1 MIDLRKHVGAKF
13 SAIICNSYC
22 EGTIQKE
29 DGNIYL
35 CQNVCPGA
43 SCDNKLGY
51 NYSYVLLDPMI
62 NEEGTTG
69 FRNITNF
76 KLLSEPWEIETSKWE
91 LNSILVNTICN
102 QKNKKIFFISDYIVI
117 MGKDDY
123 CHPPQTKLEAY
134 KAGWRLQKECK
145 ETPSEI
151 KEYTLEDIAKLTGT
165 PVDKIRIK
173 D

>member
-1 MIDLRKHVGAKF
+1 MIDLRKHVGERF
-13 SAIICNSYC
+13 SAYIWGSYC
-22 EGTIQKE
+22 EGKIQMQ

-35 CQNVCPGA
+35 CQNVRSGE
-43 SCDNKLGY
+43 SCNNKLGY
-51 NYSYVLLDPMI
+51 KYSYALVNPII
-62 NEEGTTG
+62 NEGDTTI
-69 FRNITNF
+69 NVTNF
-76 KLLSEPWEIETSKWE
+76 NLLSEPWEIETSKWE

-117 MGKDDY
+117 MGKDDF
-123 CHPPQTKLEAY
+123 CLSPQTKLEAY